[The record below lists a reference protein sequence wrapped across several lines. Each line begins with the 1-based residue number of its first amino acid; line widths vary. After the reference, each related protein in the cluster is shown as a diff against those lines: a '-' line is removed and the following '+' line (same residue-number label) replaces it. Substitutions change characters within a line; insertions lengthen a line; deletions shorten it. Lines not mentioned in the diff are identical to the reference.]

1 MLVVKLISN
10 EDEIAEALQQ
20 EYDPEECRKYF
31 LKHNPVMKKI
41 IEEESGLTLAAP
53 SDGKEKETS
62 EGC

>member
-1 MLVVKLISN
+1 MPVVKLISN

-41 IEEESGLTLAAP
+41 IEESSLTLTAP
-53 SDGKEKETS
+53 TDGKEKETS